1 MPPRKSRDKE
11 VQPTQVE
18 HVDDSPVY
26 SEGENDPVVPHF
38 SSPFVER
45 SYGNPIFKEMDATQ
59 RWIFRHD
66 EAMKQYMVEL
76 RWIFEKGTMVMR
88 ETGDESPKTL
98 QAVSEQVVE
107 QVRQPRP
114 KPHPNVQQQNF
125 FIGEGQRQHEPMEV
139 AAPVANHGH
148 QPQHSHVFYLSSSSR
163 PPRNSTS
170 SPSCRPP
177 SLEENWQK
185 LKFFLCL
192 LVQEQELG
200 PRSLMKQEKSQI

>member
-59 RWIFRHD
+59 RWIFR
-66 EAMKQYMVEL
+66 
-76 RWIFEKGTMVMR
+76 VM
-88 ETGDESPKTL
+88 
-98 QAVSEQVVE
+98 QW
-107 QVRQPRP
+107 
-114 KPHPNVQQQNF
+114 
-125 FIGEGQRQHEPMEV
+125 QRQHEPMEV

-148 QPQHSHVFYLSSSSR
+148 QPQHRYIPPARRGNVGPHHQPYPRDFFQPQVPLAQLLQRGLQNQPAQLFNRDQLIDLSR
-163 PPRNSTS
+163 V
-170 SPSCRPP
+170 
-177 SLEENWQK
+177 LFI
-185 LKFFLCL
+185 FFLPTPPQL
-192 LVQEQELG
+192 DKLPKL
-200 PRSLMKQEKSQI
+200 PTALS